1 MSHKSLYLKK
11 LLVKNCINNT
21 KLNKGVGRTLGHK
34 LSTLGV
40 STCGELSALSLETL
54 QSEFGNKTGLS
65 LYK

>member
-1 MSHKSLYLKK
+1 MYYCALNFNIFNLK
-11 LLVKNCINNT
+11 
-21 KLNKGVGRTLGHK
+21 KGVGRTLGNK

-40 STCGELSALSLETL
+40 STCGELSALTLETL